1 MCAFQDR
8 LNAIAL
14 GAVLAENL
22 CMLLEFLSTRA
33 LQDLETEMIDK
44 TLPAGASP
52 RLVWQYANPHKMD
65 GKQADWIIR

>member
-1 MCAFQDR
+1 VFGENLFMCAFQDR

-52 RLVWQYANPHKMD
+52 RLGVAVCQSA
-65 GKQADWIIR
+65 